1 MKLNF
6 QKNKVISDKTPFFVR
21 GQFCTPHSI
30 CLFGFCK
37 DSFVRK
43 YCVFN
48 RSTFNQ
54 KTLLHYFKKGFRFP
68 EKLFQMQNNENV
80 QNLQ

>member
-6 QKNKVISDKTPFFVR
+6 QKNKVVSDKTPFFVR
-21 GQFCTPHSI
+21 GQFCTPYSI

-48 RSTFNQ
+48 RSTFN
-54 KTLLHYFKKGFRFP
+54 
-68 EKLFQMQNNENV
+68 
-80 QNLQ
+80 